1 MRQKNRI
8 RLDLFVQRRLCKV
21 FHQFFQVNVCRPW
34 LLVIKAISNPITQ

>member
-21 FHQFFQVNVCRPW
+21 FHQFFQVNVYRTW
-34 LLVIKAISNPITQ
+34 FLVMKVISNSISQ